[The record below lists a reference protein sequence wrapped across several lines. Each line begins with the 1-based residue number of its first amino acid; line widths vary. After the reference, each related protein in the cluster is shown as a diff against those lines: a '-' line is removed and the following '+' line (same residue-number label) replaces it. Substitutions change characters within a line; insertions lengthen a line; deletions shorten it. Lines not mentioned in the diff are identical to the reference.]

1 MKRIVILFLIILLQ
15 TTTSFSQIIWNDSV
29 IGITPI
35 QLKTTNL
42 IFVEHEKLLKE
53 NSLLKIQLDNYV
65 KDNQL
70 LTQTDSIRTIQLKGY
85 KDLDTQNKKQIEQ
98 LNKDLSRKK
107 RELTVWKIGGVGIS
121 FGLLLWLLVN

>member
-1 MKRIVILFLIILLQ
+1 MKRIVILFSIILLQ

-53 NSLLKIQLDNYV
+53 NSLLKIQLDNYT

-107 RELTVWKIGGVGIS
+107 KELTVWKIGGLGIS
-121 FGLLLWLLVN
+121 VGLLLWLLVN

>member
-1 MKRIVILFLIILLQ
+1 MKRIVILFSIILLQ

-53 NSLLKIQLDNYV
+53 NSLLKIQLDNYI

-70 LTQTDSIRTIQLKGY
+70 LTQTDSIRTIQLKSY

-107 RELTVWKIGGVGIS
+107 RELTVWKIGGLGIS
-121 FGLLLWLLVN
+121 VGLLLWLLVN

>member
-1 MKRIVILFLIILLQ
+1 MKRIVILFSIILLQ

-107 RELTVWKIGGVGIS
+107 RELTVWKIGGLGIS
-121 FGLLLWLLVN
+121 VGLLLWLLVN

>member
-107 RELTVWKIGGVGIS
+107 RELAVWKIGGLGIS
-121 FGLLLWLLVN
+121 VGLLLWLLVN

>member
-1 MKRIVILFLIILLQ
+1 MKRIVILFSIILLQ
-15 TTTSFSQIIWNDSV
+15 TTTSSSQIIWNDSV

-35 QLKTTNL
+35 QLKATNL

-53 NSLLKIQLDNYV
+53 NSLLKIQLDNYI

-107 RELTVWKIGGVGIS
+107 KELTVWKIGGLGIS
-121 FGLLLWLLVN
+121 IGLLLWLLVN

>member
-1 MKRIVILFLIILLQ
+1 MKRIVISFLIILLQ

-53 NSLLKIQLDNYV
+53 NSLLKIQLDNYI

-85 KDLDTQNKKQIEQ
+85 KDLDIQNKKQIEQ

-107 RELTVWKIGGVGIS
+107 KELTVWKIGGLGIS
-121 FGLLLWLLVN
+121 VGLLLWLLVN

>member
-107 RELTVWKIGGVGIS
+107 RELTVWKIGGLGIS
-121 FGLLLWLLVN
+121 VGLLLWLLVN

>member
-1 MKRIVILFLIILLQ
+1 MKRIVISFLIILLQ
-15 TTTSFSQIIWNDSV
+15 TTTSSSQIIWNDSV
-29 IGITPI
+29 IEITPI

-53 NSLLKIQLDNYV
+53 NSLLKIQLDNYT

-85 KDLDTQNKKQIEQ
+85 KNLDTQNKKQIEQ

-107 RELTVWKIGGVGIS
+107 RELTVWKIGGLGIS
-121 FGLLLWLLVN
+121 VGLLLWLLVN

>member
-70 LTQTDSIRTIQLKGY
+70 LTQTDSIKTIQLKGY

-107 RELTVWKIGGVGIS
+107 KELTVWKIGGLGIS
-121 FGLLLWLLVN
+121 VGLLLWLLVN

>member
-1 MKRIVILFLIILLQ
+1 MKRIVISFLIILLQ
-15 TTTSFSQIIWNDSV
+15 TTTSSSQIIWNDSV

-53 NSLLKIQLDNYV
+53 NSLLKIQLDNYT

-107 RELTVWKIGGVGIS
+107 RELTVWKIGGLGIS
-121 FGLLLWLLVN
+121 VGLLLWLLVN

>member
-107 RELTVWKIGGVGIS
+107 KELTVWKIGGLGIS
-121 FGLLLWLLVN
+121 VGLLLWLLVN

>member
-53 NSLLKIQLDNYV
+53 NSLLKIQLDNYI

-107 RELTVWKIGGVGIS
+107 KELTVWKIGGLGIS
-121 FGLLLWLLVN
+121 VGLLLWLLVN

>member
-1 MKRIVILFLIILLQ
+1 MKRIVILFSIILLQ
-15 TTTSFSQIIWNDSV
+15 TTTSSSQIIWNDSV

-53 NSLLKIQLDNYV
+53 NSLLKIQLDNYI

-107 RELTVWKIGGVGIS
+107 KELTVWKIGGLGIS
-121 FGLLLWLLVN
+121 IGLLLWLLVN

>member
-1 MKRIVILFLIILLQ
+1 MKRIVISFLIILLQ

-53 NSLLKIQLDNYV
+53 NSLLKIQLDNYI

-107 RELTVWKIGGVGIS
+107 RELTVWKIGGLGIS
-121 FGLLLWLLVN
+121 VGLLLWLLVN

>member
-15 TTTSFSQIIWNDSV
+15 TTTSSSQIIWNDSV

-107 RELTVWKIGGVGIS
+107 RELTVWKIGGLGIS
-121 FGLLLWLLVN
+121 VGLLLWLLVN

>member
-1 MKRIVILFLIILLQ
+1 MKRIVISFLIILLQ
-15 TTTSFSQIIWNDSV
+15 TTTSSSQIIWNDSV

-53 NSLLKIQLDNYV
+53 NSLLKIQLDNYI

-107 RELTVWKIGGVGIS
+107 KELTVWKIGGLGIS
-121 FGLLLWLLVN
+121 IGLLLWLLVN

>member
-1 MKRIVILFLIILLQ
+1 MKRIVISFLIILLQ
-15 TTTSFSQIIWNDSV
+15 TTTSSSQIIWNDSV

-107 RELTVWKIGGVGIS
+107 KELTVWKIGGLGIS
-121 FGLLLWLLVN
+121 VGLLLWLLVN

>member
-1 MKRIVILFLIILLQ
+1 MKRIVILFSIILLQ

-53 NSLLKIQLDNYV
+53 NSLLKIQLDNYT

-107 RELTVWKIGGVGIS
+107 RELTVWKIGGLGIS
-121 FGLLLWLLVN
+121 VGLLLWLLVN

>member
-1 MKRIVILFLIILLQ
+1 MKRIAILFLIILLQ
-15 TTTSFSQIIWNDSV
+15 TTTSSSQIIWNDSV

-53 NSLLKIQLDNYV
+53 NSLLKIQLDNYT

-107 RELTVWKIGGVGIS
+107 RELTVWKIGGLGIS
-121 FGLLLWLLVN
+121 VGLLLWLLVN

>member
-1 MKRIVILFLIILLQ
+1 MKRIVISFLIILLQ
-15 TTTSFSQIIWNDSV
+15 TTTSSSQIIWNDSV

-42 IFVEHEKLLKE
+42 IFVEHKKLLKE
-53 NSLLKIQLDNYV
+53 NSLLKIQLDNYT

-107 RELTVWKIGGVGIS
+107 RELTVWKIGGLGIS
-121 FGLLLWLLVN
+121 VGLLLWLLVN

>member
-1 MKRIVILFLIILLQ
+1 MKRIVISFLIILLQ
-15 TTTSFSQIIWNDSV
+15 TTTSSSQIIWNDSV

-53 NSLLKIQLDNYV
+53 NSLLKIQLDNYI

-107 RELTVWKIGGVGIS
+107 RELTVWKIGGLGIS
-121 FGLLLWLLVN
+121 VGLLLWLLVN

>member
-53 NSLLKIQLDNYV
+53 NSLLKIQLDNYI

-107 RELTVWKIGGVGIS
+107 RELTVWKIGGLGIS
-121 FGLLLWLLVN
+121 VGLLLWLLVN

>member
-1 MKRIVILFLIILLQ
+1 MKRIVISFLIILLQ

-85 KDLDTQNKKQIEQ
+85 KDLNTQNKKQIEQ

-107 RELTVWKIGGVGIS
+107 RELTVWKIGGLGIS
-121 FGLLLWLLVN
+121 VGLLLWLLVN

>member
-15 TTTSFSQIIWNDSV
+15 TTTSSSQIIWNDSV

-121 FGLLLWLLVN
+121 VGLLLWLLVN

>member
-1 MKRIVILFLIILLQ
+1 MKRIAILFLIILLQ
-15 TTTSFSQIIWNDSV
+15 TTTSSSQIIWNDSV

>member
-1 MKRIVILFLIILLQ
+1 MKRIVILFSIILLQ

-53 NSLLKIQLDNYV
+53 NSLLKIQLDNYI

-107 RELTVWKIGGVGIS
+107 RELTVWKIGGLGIS
-121 FGLLLWLLVN
+121 VGLLLWLLVN